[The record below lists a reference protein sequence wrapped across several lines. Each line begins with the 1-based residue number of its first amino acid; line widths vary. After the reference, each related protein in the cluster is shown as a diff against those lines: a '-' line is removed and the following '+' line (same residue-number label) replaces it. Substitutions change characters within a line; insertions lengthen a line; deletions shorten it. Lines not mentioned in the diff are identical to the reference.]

1 MRGGRLNLNSQ
12 ALTHLSVCH
21 LKSPKTDVCVV
32 KLLAATFGD
41 QRSKVLEKK
50 VNETQVSKTVFGHLN
65 RYDQ

>member
-1 MRGGRLNLNSQ
+1 MKAISHFILKTSNQTEFYAGGRLNLNSQ

-41 QRSKVLEKK
+41 QRIKGFREKG
-50 VNETQVSKTVFGHLN
+50 E
-65 RYDQ
+65 